1 MSLSRAEVEKVA
13 ELARLSLSAAE
24 LDRMTGQLGEILGYV
39 GLLSELDT
47 ENVEPMAHSLD
58 LSNVWREDVV
68 QPSLARAAALANAP
82 QSDGECYLVPA
93 VLGEEP

>member
-1 MSLSRAEVEKVA
+1 MPISRAEVEKVA
-13 ELARLSLSAAE
+13 ELARLSLSEDE
-24 LDRMTGQLGEILGYV
+24 LDRMTGQLGEILGYI

-58 LSNVWREDVV
+58 LSNVLREDVV
-68 QPSLARAAALANAP
+68 QPSLDREAALANAP

-93 VLGEEP
+93 VIAGG